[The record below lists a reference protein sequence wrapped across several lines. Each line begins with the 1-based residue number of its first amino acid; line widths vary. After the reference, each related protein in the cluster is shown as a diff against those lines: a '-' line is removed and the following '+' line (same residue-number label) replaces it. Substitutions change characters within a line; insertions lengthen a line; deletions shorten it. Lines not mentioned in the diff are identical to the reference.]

1 MDSSVEHIL
10 VEYFKGKPVEKAWV
24 FGSFSRGEERPDS
37 DIDIMVRLLPEAR
50 MGLSFFGM
58 MCDLEDLLH
67 RPVDMVREGN
77 LLPFAVE
84 SANHDKILIYERATD
99 LPIFIGV

>member
-1 MDSSVEHIL
+1 M
-10 VEYFKGKPVEKAWV
+10 VEYFKNKPVEKAWV

-37 DIDIMVRLLPEAR
+37 DIDIMVRLLPDAK

-84 SANHDKILIYERATD
+84 SANHDKILIYERT
-99 LPIFIGV
+99 IKG

>member
-37 DIDIMVRLLPEAR
+37 DIDIMVRLLPDAK

-84 SANHDKILIYERATD
+84 RANHDKILIYERASK
-99 LPIFIGV
+99 G

>member
-1 MDSSVEHIL
+1 
-10 VEYFKGKPVEKAWV
+10 
-24 FGSFSRGEERPDS
+24 
-37 DIDIMVRLLPEAR
+37 

-67 RPVDMVREGN
+67 RHVDMVREGN

-84 SANHDKILIYERATD
+84 SANHDKILIYERTSK
-99 LPIFIGV
+99 G